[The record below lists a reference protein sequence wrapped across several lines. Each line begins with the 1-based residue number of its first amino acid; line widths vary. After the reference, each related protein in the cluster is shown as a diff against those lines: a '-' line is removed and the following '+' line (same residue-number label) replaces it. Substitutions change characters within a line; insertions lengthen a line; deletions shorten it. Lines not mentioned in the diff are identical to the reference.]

1 MVTLIWP
8 LCLIGR
14 SSQLSRNSISSVRLI
29 ISQAMPE
36 LDEETQRQIGG
47 SLVGKELSTD
57 SDRPVLRLAD
67 DPDEGSD

>member
-1 MVTLIWP
+1 M
-8 LCLIGR
+8 
-14 SSQLSRNSISSVRLI
+14 RLI